1 MAFDFSKILT
11 AASFLIIIIIV
22 ITIMLVKKNVVG
34 KENKEV
40 ILNKS
45 DKTLRIIGIALN
57 FIWVILFIPAAALC
71 LMAGISTI
79 MMTDSGKLNTIQTIL
94 VFLITLLFW
103 ATPIAAI
110 ISVILSFKYRKRE
123 KYLLSVIVQAIPLV
137 FVSALFAFII
147 L

>member
-45 DKTLRIIGIALN
+45 DKTLKIIGIALN
-57 FIWVILFIPAAALC
+57 FIWVILFLPATALC
-71 LMAGISTI
+71 LMAGVSTI